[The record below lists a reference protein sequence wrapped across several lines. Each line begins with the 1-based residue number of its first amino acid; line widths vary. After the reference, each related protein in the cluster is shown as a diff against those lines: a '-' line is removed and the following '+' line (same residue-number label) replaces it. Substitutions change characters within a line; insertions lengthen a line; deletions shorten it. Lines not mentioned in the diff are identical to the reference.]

1 LYVNIRI
8 FQGSFPMTAEAL
20 RDWMQRRPFEPFR
33 ITMSSGDAYEIRHP
47 EMAFLTRAE
56 IIIGLGE
63 RGGIPSRHRTVSLLH
78 VTAAEPI
85 DSSAAA

>member
-1 LYVNIRI
+1 
-8 FQGSFPMTAEAL
+8 MTVEAI
-20 RDWMQRRPFEPFR
+20 RDWIHRQPFQPFR
-33 ITMSSGDAYEIRHP
+33 ITTSSGDAYEIRHP

-56 IIIGLGE
+56 IVIGLGE
-63 RGGIPSRHRTVSLLH
+63 RDGIPSRYRTVSLLH

>member
-1 LYVNIRI
+1 VNIRI

-20 RDWMQRRPFEPFR
+20 RDGMQRRPFEPFLFS
-33 ITMSSGDAYEIRHP
+33 IKHETAYEIRHP

-78 VTAAEPI
+78 VMAAEPI

>member
-1 LYVNIRI
+1 
-8 FQGSFPMTAEAL
+8 MTAEVL
-20 RDWMQRRPFEPFR
+20 RDWMQRRPCQPFR
-33 ITMSSGDAYEIRHP
+33 ITMSSGDAYDIRHP

-85 DSSAAA
+85 DSTAAA

>member
-1 LYVNIRI
+1 
-8 FQGSFPMTAEAL
+8 MTTSMFRELL
-20 RDWMQRRPFEPFR
+20 RQQPFRPFR
-33 ITMSSGDAYEIRHP
+33 LVMSSGEAYDIRHP

-85 DSSAAA
+85 DSTAAA

>member
-1 LYVNIRI
+1 
-8 FQGSFPMTAEAL
+8 MTAEVL
-20 RDWMQRRPFEPFR
+20 RDWMQRRPFRPFR
-33 ITMSSGDAYEIRHP
+33 ITMSSGDAYDIRHP

-85 DSSAAA
+85 DSTAAA

>member
-1 LYVNIRI
+1 
-8 FQGSFPMTAEAL
+8 MTAEAL

-33 ITMSSGDAYEIRHP
+33 IMMSSGDAYEIRHP

>member
-1 LYVNIRI
+1 
-8 FQGSFPMTAEAL
+8 MTAEAL
-20 RDWMQRRPFEPFR
+20 RDWMQRRPFQPFR
-33 ITMSSGDAYEIRHP
+33 IAMSSGDAYDIRHP

>member
-1 LYVNIRI
+1 
-8 FQGSFPMTAEAL
+8 MTAEAL

-33 ITMSSGDAYEIRHP
+33 ITMASGDAYEIRHP

>member
-1 LYVNIRI
+1 
-8 FQGSFPMTAEAL
+8 MTAEAL
-20 RDWMQRRPFEPFR
+20 RDWMQRRPFAPFR

>member
-1 LYVNIRI
+1 
-8 FQGSFPMTAEAL
+8 MTAEAL
-20 RDWMQRRPFEPFR
+20 RDWIQRRPFQPFR
-33 ITMSSGDAYEIRHP
+33 ITMSSGDAHEIRHP

-85 DSSAAA
+85 DSTAAA